1 MASGILALAGVSAKA
16 GGLARVSYSGMA
28 LEDYRKKRD
37 FSKTPEP
44 AGEERPAGGSSYCI
58 QKHAASR
65 LHYDFRL
72 ELDGVLLSWAVPKGP
87 SFDPRDKRLA
97 MHVEDHPVE
106 YGSFEGVI
114 PEGEYGAGAV
124 VLWDRGTWT
133 PIVDPGVALKKGEL
147 KFELQGEKLEGKWA
161 LVKIKGDDPKAWLLV
176 KDKDEH
182 AKSSAELDIVSAR
195 PESVLSGR
203 GLAEVAAE
211 RDRLWHSKS
220 VGPGGEVDPG
230 GPAAGEGGARLR
242 LADLGGARRGRLPRT
257 QPLALAMI
265 VEVPP
270 AGDDWL
276 HEIKHDGYRIVARI
290 DEGEVQLVSRNGK
303 DWTKEFPQ
311 VARAIGRLPA
321 GTALLDGEVAAVLAS
336 GATSFQALQRRSDAS
351 TPIVYFA
358 FDLLHLDGWDL
369 REVRLEERKHVL
381 RRLLESAPPALRF
394 SDHVRGQG
402 LEFFEQARQA
412 GLEGVVSKRA
422 DAPYR
427 EGRGGDWR
435 KAKCRLSQE
444 LVIGGFTLSS
454 DGGGTLG
461 ALLVGFH
468 DDGKLVYA
476 GKVGSGFS
484 ASFLGDLQ
492 QRLQARRRDS
502 SPFEGGPAEPSREVQ
517 WVEPDLVAQ
526 VEFTEWTDEGRM
538 RQPVF
543 LGLRDDREARHVVRE
558 RPGTVEGGG
567 VDTVAAGRPWE
578 ALRQHATRTRA
589 TSGDEV
595 VDLLGVRLTH
605 PDRVYFPDLGFTKL
619 DLALY
624 YVTIADAVL
633 PYLDGRPLTL
643 VRCPDGI
650 GGESFYQKHAGF
662 WTPPQIRRFP
672 SPGKSEEHLFV
683 DSVPG
688 LVALAQA
695 GILEVH
701 PWNSR
706 VSRLE
711 EPDQVIFDLDPD
723 EALPFSRVSA
733 AARRVRS
740 LLAER
745 GLESFVKTTGGKG
758 LHVCVPLEPRGW
770 EELEEFSRAV
780 ALRLARDEPSMFTAN
795 MAKAQRKGK
804 VFVDYL
810 RNVRGA
816 NAVGAFSTRA
826 RASAPVSVPV
836 DWDELDRLSGPAD
849 FTVAEVP
856 LRLLGFGPGRAV
868 DPWARYFELKQ
879 RVPESLT
886 RELLG

>member
-1 MASGILALAGVSAKA
+1 
-16 GGLARVSYSGMA
+16 MA
-28 LEDYRKKRD
+28 LEDYRRKRD
-37 FSKTPEP
+37 FSRTPEP
-44 AGEERPAGGSSYCI
+44 PGEEEPAGGYSYCI

-72 ELDGVLLSWAVPKGP
+72 ELAGVLLSWAVPKGP
-87 SFDPRDKRLA
+87 SFDPHERRLA
-97 MHVEDHPVE
+97 MRVEDHPVA

-133 PIVDPGVALKKGEL
+133 PLADPNLALKKGEL
-147 KFELQGEKLEGKWA
+147 KFHLHGEKLTGKWA

-176 KDKDEH
+176 KDRDEH
-182 AKSSAELDIVSAR
+182 ARAVAELDIVSAR
-195 PESVLSGR
+195 PESVVSGR

-211 RDRLWHSKS
+211 RDRLWHSKI
-220 VGPGGEVDPG
+220 VHPGGEVDPG
-230 GPAAGEGGARLR
+230 GPAPGDGGVRLR
-242 LADLGGARRGRLPRT
+242 LSDLDGAIRGALPRT
-257 QPLALAMI
+257 QPLALAMV
-265 VEVPP
+265 VEAPP
-270 AGDDWL
+270 EGDEWL

-311 VARAIGRLPA
+311 IARAVGRLPA
-321 GTALLDGEVAAVLAS
+321 GTALLDGEVAAVLPD
-336 GATSFQALQRRSDAS
+336 GHTSFQALQRRSDGG
-351 TPIVYFA
+351 TRLVYFV

-369 REVRLEERKHVL
+369 RPVMLERRKQVL
-381 RRLLESAPPALRF
+381 QRLLQAGPEALRF
-394 SDHVRGQG
+394 SDHVRGHG
-402 LEFFEQARQA
+402 PEFFAKAKEA
-412 GLEGVVSKRA
+412 GVEGVVSKHA

-427 EGRGGDWR
+427 EGRGGDWL

-444 LVIGGFTLSS
+444 MVIGGWTLPS
-454 DGGGTLG
+454 DGRPSIG
-461 ALLVGFH
+461 ALHVGFH
-468 DDGKLVYA
+468 EQGQLVYA

-484 ASFLGDLQ
+484 ERLLADLLH
-492 QRLQARRRDS
+492 RLEARRRETC
-502 SPFEGGPAEPSREVQ
+502 PFASVPPEMRRGAH
-517 WVEPDLVAQ
+517 WVEPELVAQ
-526 VEFTEWTDEGRM
+526 VEFTEWTDDGRM

-543 LGLRDDREARHVVRE
+543 LGIREDREARHVVRE

-578 ALRQHATRTRA
+578 AMRQHAPPRTRA
-589 TSGDEV
+589 ATGDEV

-605 PDRVYFPDLGFTKL
+605 PDRVYYPDLGFTKL

-624 YVTIADAVL
+624 YVTIADFAL
-633 PYLDGRPLTL
+633 PHLEGRPLTL

-650 GGESFYQKHAGF
+650 GGETFYQKKAGF
-662 WTPPQIRRFP
+662 WTPPQLRRFGVP
-672 SPGKSEEHLFV
+672 EKGEEHLFV

-706 VSRLE
+706 VARLE

-723 EALPFSRVSA
+723 EALPFSRVTA
-733 AARRVRS
+733 AARRVRA
-740 LLAER
+740 LLGEK

-758 LHVCVPLEPRGW
+758 LHVCLPLVPESGW
-770 EELEEFSRAV
+770 QELEEFTRAV
-780 ALRLARDEPSMFTAN
+780 ALRLARDEPGTFTAN

-804 VFVDYL
+804 IYVDYL

-816 NAVGAFSTRA
+816 NAVGPFSTRA
-826 RASAPVSVPV
+826 RAGAPVSVPV
-836 DWDELDRLSGPAD
+836 DWDELDRLSGPTD
-849 FTVAEVP
+849 FTVAEVL
-856 LRLLGFGPGRAV
+856 LRVIGFGSGQAV
-868 DPWARYFELKQ
+868 DPWAKYRELKQ
-879 RVPESLT
+879 RVPASLT
-886 RELLG
+886 RDLAG

>member
-1 MASGILALAGVSAKA
+1 
-16 GGLARVSYSGMA
+16 MA
-28 LEDYRKKRD
+28 LEDYKKKRD

-44 AGEERPAGGSSYCI
+44 PAEVRPTGGFSYCI

-114 PEGEYGAGAV
+114 PEGEYGAGTV
-124 VLWDRGTWT
+124 VLWDRGTWA
-133 PIVDPGVALKKGEL
+133 PGIDPHLGMKKGEL
-147 KFELQGEKLEGKWA
+147 KFELHGDKLLGKWA

-182 AKSSAELDIVSAR
+182 SRPGPELDIVSAR
-195 PESVLSGR
+195 PESVVSGR

-211 RDRLWHSKS
+211 RDRLWHSRV
-220 VGPGGEVDPG
+220 VGASGEVDPG
-230 GPAAGEGGARLR
+230 GPAEGDGGARLR
-242 LADLGGARRGRLPRT
+242 LADLEGAARGPLPRS

-265 VEVPP
+265 VEAPP
-270 AGDDWL
+270 EGDEWL

-290 DEGEVQLVSRNGK
+290 EEGEVRLVSRNGK

-311 VARAIGRLPA
+311 VARAVGRLPA
-321 GTALLDGEVAAVLAS
+321 GTALLDGEVAAVLPS
-336 GATSFQALQRRSDAS
+336 GATSFQALQRRADQA
-351 TPIVYFA
+351 TPLVYFV

-369 REVRLEERKHVL
+369 RAVSLEKRKEVL
-381 RRLLESAPPALRF
+381 RRLLESAPATLRF

-402 LEFFEQARQA
+402 PAFFQKAREA

-444 LVIGGFTLSS
+444 VVIGGWTLPSNGQPS
-454 DGGGTLG
+454 IG
-461 ALLVGFH
+461 ALHVGFYE
-468 DDGKLVYA
+468 DEQLVYA

-484 ASFLGDLQ
+484 ERLLADLLH
-492 QRLQARRRDS
+492 RLEARRRATC
-502 SPFEGGPAEPSREVQ
+502 PFASVPVEMKRGAH

-526 VEFTEWTDEGRM
+526 VEFTQWTDEGRM

-543 LGLRDDREARHVVRE
+543 LGLREDRDPRHVVRE

-589 TSGDEV
+589 ANGDEIV
-595 VDLLGVRLTH
+595 ELLGVRLTH
-605 PDRVYFPDLGFTKL
+605 PDRIYYPDLGFTKL

-624 YVTIADAVL
+624 YVSIADAVL
-633 PYLDGRPLTL
+633 PYLEGRPLTL
-643 VRCPDGI
+643 VRCPDGV
-650 GGESFYQKHAGF
+650 GGESFYQKKAGF

-672 SPGKSEEHLFV
+672 VPGKAEEHLFV

-695 GILEVH
+695 GILEIH

-706 VSRLE
+706 VAHLE
-711 EPDQVIFDLDPD
+711 QPDQVIFDLDPD
-723 EALPFSRVSA
+723 EALPFSRVTA
-733 AARRVRS
+733 AARRVRA

-758 LHVCVPLEPRGW
+758 LHVCVPLAPERGW
-770 EELEEFSRAV
+770 EELEEFTRA
-780 ALRLARDEPSMFTAN
+780 AAQRLARDEPQTFTAN
-795 MAKAQRKGK
+795 LAKAQRKGK
-804 VFVDYL
+804 VYVDYL

-816 NAVGAFSTRA
+816 NAVGVFSTRA
-826 RASAPVSVPV
+826 KEGAPVSVPV
-836 DWDELDRLSGPAD
+836 DWDELDRLSGPRD

-856 LRLLGFGPGRAV
+856 LRVLGQGSGQAS
-868 DPWARYFELKQ
+868 DPWARYRALRQ
-879 RVPESLT
+879 RVPGSLT
-886 RELLG
+886 RDLAG

>member
-1 MASGILALAGVSAKA
+1 
-16 GGLARVSYSGMA
+16 MA
-28 LEDYRKKRD
+28 LEDYKKKRD

-44 AGEERPAGGSSYCI
+44 PAEERPSGGNSYCI

-72 ELDGVLLSWAVPKGP
+72 EWGGVLLSWAVPKGP

-97 MHVEDHPVE
+97 MHVEDHPVD

-133 PIVDPGVALKKGEL
+133 PVLEPGLALKKGDL
-147 KFELQGEKLEGKWA
+147 KFELHGEKLTGKWV
-161 LVKIKGDDPKAWLLV
+161 LVRIKGDDPKAWLLI
-176 KDKDEH
+176 KEKDEH
-182 AKSSAELDIVSAR
+182 ARPAAELDIVSAR
-195 PESVLSGR
+195 PESVVTGR

-220 VGPGGEVDPG
+220 VGPGGTVEPG
-230 GPAAGEGGARLR
+230 GPAEGEGGAPLR
-242 LADLGGARRGRLPRT
+242 LASLAGAVRGSMPPT
-257 QPLALAMI
+257 QPLALAMV
-265 VEVPP
+265 VEAPP
-270 AGDDWL
+270 EGEDWL

-290 DEGEVQLVSRNGK
+290 EEGEVRLISRNGK

-311 VARAIGRLPA
+311 VARALGRLPA
-321 GTALLDGEVAAVLAS
+321 GTALMDGEVAAVLPN
-336 GATSFQALQRRSDAS
+336 GTTSFQALQRRAEGG

-369 REVRLEERKHVL
+369 RGVRLDERKEVL
-381 RRLLESAPPALRF
+381 RRFLESGPAALRF

-402 LEFFEQARQA
+402 PAFFENARKA

-422 DAPYR
+422 AAPYR

-444 LVIGGFTLSS
+444 VVIGGFTLSS
-454 DGGGTLG
+454 DGGGSIG
-461 ALLVGFH
+461 ALLVGVYE
-468 DDGKLVYA
+468 DGNLAYA
-476 GKVGSGFS
+476 GKVGSGFNE
-484 ASFLGDLQ
+484 
-492 QRLQARRRDS
+492 RLQADLQHRLEVRRRKT
-502 SPFEGGPAEPSREVQ
+502 PPLAGVPADLSRSAQ

-526 VEFTEWTDEGRM
+526 VEFAQWTDEGRM

-558 RPGTVEGGG
+558 QPGTVEGGG

-578 ALRQHATRTRA
+578 ALRSHATRTHA
-589 TSGDEV
+589 VSGEEV

-605 PDRVYFPDLGFTKL
+605 PDRVYFPGLGFTKL

-624 YVTIADAVL
+624 YVSIADAVL
-633 PYLDGRPLTL
+633 PLLEGRPLTL

-650 GGESFYQKHAGF
+650 GGETFYQKHAGF
-662 WTPPQIRRFP
+662 WTPPQVRRFAV
-672 SPGKSEEHLFV
+672 PGQAEEHLFI

-695 GILEVH
+695 GILEIH

-706 VSRLE
+706 VARLE
-711 EPDQVIFDLDPD
+711 QPDQVIFDLDPD
-723 EALPFSRVSA
+723 EALPFSRTAA
-733 AARRVRS
+733 AARRVRA
-740 LLAER
+740 LLTEL

-758 LHVCVPLEPRGW
+758 LHVCVPLQPEHGW
-770 EELEEFSRAV
+770 EELEAFTRAV
-780 ALRLARDEPSMFTAN
+780 ALRLAREEPQAFTAN

-804 VFVDYL
+804 VYVDYL

-816 NAVGAFSTRA
+816 NAVGAYSTRA
-826 RASAPVSVPV
+826 REGAPVSAPVE
-836 DWDELDRLSGPAD
+836 WNELDRLSGPAD
-849 FTVAEVP
+849 FTVAEAP
-856 LRLLGFGPGRAV
+856 LRVLGFASGAANPWGRYLEV
-868 DPWARYFELKQ
+868 KQ
-879 RVPESLT
+879 RAPLSLT
-886 RELLG
+886 RDLAG

>member
-1 MASGILALAGVSAKA
+1 MP
-16 GGLARVSYSGMA
+16 
-28 LEDYRKKRD
+28 LEDYKKKRD

-44 AGEERPAGGSSYCI
+44 PPEVRPAGGFSYCI

-114 PEGEYGAGAV
+114 PEGEYGGGTV

-133 PIVDPGVALKKGEL
+133 PVIDPRLGMKKGEL
-147 KFELQGEKLEGKWA
+147 KFELQGQKLTGKWA

-182 AKSSAELDIVSAR
+182 SRPADELDIVSAR
-195 PESVLSGR
+195 PESVISGR

-211 RDRLWHSKS
+211 RDRLWHSK
-220 VGPGGEVDPG
+220 VVRKGAEVHPG
-230 GPAAGEGGARLR
+230 GPAAGDGGARLR
-242 LADLGGARRGRLPRT
+242 LADLLGALRGSLPRT

-265 VEVPP
+265 VETPP
-270 AGDDWL
+270 EGDEWL

-290 DEGEVQLVSRNGK
+290 EEGEVRLVSRNGK

-311 VARAIGRLPA
+311 VARAVGRLPA
-321 GTALLDGEVAAVLAS
+321 GTALLDGEVAAVLPN
-336 GATSFQALQRRSDAS
+336 GATSFQALQRRADTSA
-351 TPIVYFA
+351 PLVYFA

-369 REVRLEERKHVL
+369 RAVKLEDRKQVL
-381 RRLLESAPPALRF
+381 RRLLESAPATIRF
-394 SDHVRGQG
+394 SDHVRGHG
-402 LEFFEQARQA
+402 PAFFEKAREA
-412 GLEGVVSKRA
+412 GLEGIVSKRA

-444 LVIGGFTLSS
+444 VVIGGWTLPSNGLPS
-454 DGGGTLG
+454 IG
-461 ALLVGFH
+461 ALHVGFYE
-468 DDGKLVYA
+468 DEQLVYA

-484 ASFLGDLQ
+484 ERLLDDLLR
-492 QRLQARRRDS
+492 RLEARKRAT
-502 SPFEGGPAEPSREVQ
+502 SPFASVPAEMKRGAH

-526 VEFTEWTDEGRM
+526 VEFTQWTDEGRM

-543 LGLRDDREARHVVRE
+543 LGLREDREARHVVRE
-558 RPGTVEGGG
+558 EPGTVEGGG

-578 ALRQHATRTRA
+578 ALRQHATRTRSA
-589 TSGDEV
+589 SGEEV
-595 VDLLGVRLTH
+595 VELLGVRLTH
-605 PDRVYFPDLGFTKL
+605 PDRIYYPSLGFTKV

-633 PYLDGRPLTL
+633 PHLEGRPLTL
-643 VRCPDGI
+643 VRCPDGV
-650 GGESFYQKHAGF
+650 GGESFYQKKAGF
-662 WTPPQIRRFP
+662 WTPPQIKRFP
-672 SPGKSEEHLFV
+672 VPGKSEEHLYV

-695 GILEVH
+695 GILEIH

-706 VSRLE
+706 VAHLE
-711 EPDQVIFDLDPD
+711 QPDQVIFDLDPD
-723 EALPFSRVSA
+723 EALPFSRVTA
-733 AARRVRS
+733 AARRVRA
-740 LLAER
+740 LLSDK

-758 LHVCVPLEPRGW
+758 LHVCVPLLPEGGW
-770 EELEEFSRAV
+770 EELEEFTRAV
-780 ALRLARDEPSMFTAN
+780 AQRLARDEPLTFTAN
-795 MAKAQRKGK
+795 LAKAQRKGK
-804 VFVDYL
+804 VYVDYL

-816 NAVGAFSTRA
+816 NAVGVFSTRA
-826 RASAPVSVPV
+826 KEGAPVSVPV
-836 DWDELDRLSGPAD
+836 DWDELDRLSGPKD

-856 LRLLGFGPGRAV
+856 LRVLGQGSGGAV
-868 DPWARYFELKQ
+868 NPWATYPTLKQ
-879 RVPESLT
+879 RVPASLT
-886 RELLG
+886 RDLAE

>member
-1 MASGILALAGVSAKA
+1 
-16 GGLARVSYSGMA
+16 MA
-28 LEDYRKKRD
+28 LEDYKKKRD
-37 FSKTPEP
+37 FSRTPEP
-44 AGEERPAGGSSYCI
+44 AGETRPSGGSSYCI
-58 QKHAASR
+58 QKHAATR

-97 MHVEDHPVE
+97 MRVEDHPVE

-133 PIVDPGVALKKGEL
+133 PMIDPALALKKGKL
-147 KFELQGEKLEGKWA
+147 KFQLHGEKLAGRWV
-161 LVKIKGDDPKAWLLV
+161 LVKIKGDDPKAWLLI

-182 AKSSAELDIVSAR
+182 ARSAAELDIVSAR
-195 PESVLSGR
+195 PESVMSGR

-220 VGPGGEVDPG
+220 VGPGGKVDPG
-230 GPAAGEGGARLR
+230 GPAEGDGGARLR
-242 LADLGGARRGRLPRT
+242 LADLAGAVRGPLSRT
-257 QPLALAMI
+257 QPLALAMV
-265 VEVPP
+265 VEAPP
-270 AGDDWL
+270 DGDEWL

-290 DEGEVQLVSRNGK
+290 EEGEVRLVSRNGK

-311 VARAIGRLPA
+311 IARAVGRLPA
-321 GTALLDGEVAAVLAS
+321 GTALLDGEVAAVLPN
-336 GATSFQALQRRSDAS
+336 GATSFQALQRRGSAGAA
-351 TPIVYFA
+351 PLVYFA

-369 REVRLEERKHVL
+369 REVRLEERKEVL
-381 RRLLESAPPALRF
+381 RRLLETAPAALRF

-402 LEFFEQARQA
+402 PQFFQKAREA

-422 DAPYR
+422 GAPYR
-427 EGRGGDWR
+427 AGRGGDWR

-444 LVIGGFTLSS
+444 VVIGGFTLSS
-454 DGGGTLG
+454 DGGGSIG
-461 ALLVGFH
+461 ALLVGFFE
-468 DDGKLVYA
+468 DGQLVYA
-476 GKVGSGFS
+476 GKVGSGFDDRL
-484 ASFLGDLQ
+484 LGDLKH
-492 QRLQARRRDS
+492 RLEARRRKTS
-502 SPFEGGPAEPSREVQ
+502 SFADVPAELQRGVQ

-526 VEFTEWTDEGRM
+526 VEYSEWTDEGRM

-543 LGLRDDREARHVVRE
+543 LGLRDDREAPHVVRE

-578 ALRQHATRTRA
+578 ALRAHATRTHA
-589 TSGDEV
+589 ASGEEV

-605 PDRVYFPDLGFTKL
+605 PDRVYYPDLGFTKL

-624 YVTIADAVL
+624 YVSIGDAVL
-633 PYLDGRPLTL
+633 PHLDGRPLTL

-650 GGESFYQKHAGF
+650 GGETFYQKHPGF
-662 WTPPQIRRFP
+662 WTPPQVRRFAVA
-672 SPGKSEEHLFV
+672 GEKEEYLFV

-695 GILEVH
+695 GILEIH

-706 VSRLE
+706 VARLE
-711 EPDQVIFDLDPD
+711 QPDQVIFDLDPD
-723 EALPFSRVSA
+723 EALPFSRVAA
-733 AARRVRS
+733 AARRVRAFLS
-740 LLAER
+740 ER
-745 GLESFVKTTGGKG
+745 ALESFVKTTGGKG
-758 LHVCVPLEPRGW
+758 LHVCVPLRPERGW
-770 EELEEFSRAV
+770 EELEEFTRAV
-780 ALRLARDEPSMFTAN
+780 ALRLARDEPGTFTAN

-804 VFVDYL
+804 VYVDYL

-816 NAVGAFSTRA
+816 NAVGAYSTRA
-826 RASAPVSVPV
+826 REGAPVSVPV
-836 DWDELDRLSGPAD
+836 DWDELDRLSGPTD

-856 LRLLGFGPGRAV
+856 LRVLGFGSGRAV
-868 DPWARYFELKQ
+868 DPWARYRTLEQ
-879 RVPESLT
+879 RVPASLT
-886 RELLG
+886 RDLAG

>member
-1 MASGILALAGVSAKA
+1 
-16 GGLARVSYSGMA
+16 MA
-28 LEDYRKKRD
+28 LEEYKKKRD
-37 FSKTPEP
+37 FSRTPEP
-44 AGEERPAGGSSYCI
+44 AGEERPPGGNAYCI
-58 QKHAASR
+58 QKHAATR

-72 ELDGVLLSWAVPKGP
+72 EWEGVLLSWAIPKGP

-97 MHVEDHPVE
+97 ARTEDHPVE

-114 PEGEYGAGAV
+114 PAGEYGAGAV
-124 VLWDRGTWT
+124 VLWDRGTWA
-133 PIVDPGVALKKGEL
+133 PVIDPALSLKKGEL
-147 KFELQGEKLEGKWA
+147 KFELFGEKLRGRWA

-182 AKSSAELDIVSAR
+182 AKSAAELDIVAAR
-195 PESVLSGR
+195 PESVASGR

-220 VGPGGEVDPG
+220 VRPDGQVDPG
-230 GPAAGEGGARLR
+230 GPAEGEHNAPLR
-242 LADLGGARRGRLPRT
+242 LAALPGAARGTLPRT
-257 QPLALAMI
+257 QPLALAMV
-265 VEVPP
+265 VEAPP
-270 AGDDWL
+270 AGDEWL
-276 HEIKHDGYRIVARI
+276 HEIKHDGYRIVARV

-311 VARAIGRLPA
+311 VARAVSRLPV
-321 GTALLDGEVAAVLAS
+321 GTALLDGEVAAVLPD
-336 GATSFQALQRRSDAS
+336 GRTSFQALQRRSEKS
-351 TPIVYFA
+351 TPLVYYA

-369 REVRLEERKHVL
+369 RAVKLVERKEVL
-381 RRLLESAPPALRF
+381 RRLLEAGPDVLRF

-402 LEFFEQARQA
+402 PAFFEQARAA
-412 GLEGVVSKRA
+412 GLEGVISKRA

-427 EGRGGDWR
+427 EGRGFDWL

-444 LVIGGFTLSS
+444 VVIGGFTPPS
-454 DGGGTLG
+454 DGRPSIG
-461 ALLVGFH
+461 ALHVGFH
-468 DDGKLVYA
+468 DDGQLVYA

-484 ASFLGDLQ
+484 ERLLADLLR
-492 QRLQARRRDS
+492 RLEARRRET
-502 SPFEGGPAEPSREVQ
+502 SPFASVPPDMQRGAR

-578 ALRQHATRTRA
+578 ALRQHATRKVA
-589 TSGDEV
+589 ASGEEIV
-595 VDLLGVRLTH
+595 ELLGVRLTH
-605 PDRVYFPDLGFTKL
+605 PDRVYYPDLGFTKL

-624 YVTIADAVL
+624 YVTIADHVL
-633 PYLDGRPLTL
+633 PLIEGRPLTL
-643 VRCPDGI
+643 VRCPDGV
-650 GGESFYQKHAGF
+650 GGEAFYQKKSGS
-662 WTPPQIRRFP
+662 WTPPQIRRFAVP
-672 SPGKSEEHLFV
+672 ERGDEHLFV

-706 VSRLE
+706 VSSIE
-711 EPDQVIFDLDPD
+711 QPDQVIFDLDPD
-723 EALPFSRVSA
+723 EALPFSRVAA
-733 AARRVRS
+733 AARRVRA
-740 LLAER
+740 LLLDL

-758 LHVCVPLEPRGW
+758 LHVCVPLLPERGW
-770 EELEEFSRAV
+770 EELEELTRAA
-780 ALRLARDEPSMFTAN
+780 ALRLARDEPSVFTAN
-795 MAKAQRKGK
+795 MAKAQRKGRIY
-804 VFVDYL
+804 VDYL

-826 RASAPVSVPV
+826 RPGAPVSVPV
-836 DWDELDRLSGPAD
+836 DWDELDRLSGPTD
-849 FTVAEVP
+849 FSVAEVP
-856 LRLLGFGPGRAV
+856 LRLLRFGSDGAK
-868 DPWARYFELKQ
+868 DPWARYRELKQ
-879 RVPESLT
+879 RVPDSLA
-886 RELLG
+886 RELTG

>member
-1 MASGILALAGVSAKA
+1 
-16 GGLARVSYSGMA
+16 MA
-28 LEDYRKKRD
+28 LEDYKKKRD

-44 AGEERPAGGSSYCI
+44 PGEARPAGGSSYCI

-72 ELDGVLLSWAVPKGP
+72 EFDGVLLSWAVPKGP

-97 MHVEDHPVE
+97 MRVEDHPVE

-114 PEGEYGAGAV
+114 PQGEYGAGAV

-133 PIVDPGVALKKGEL
+133 PIVEPGLALKKGEL
-147 KFELQGEKLEGKWA
+147 KFHLQGEKLAGKWA

-182 AKSSAELDIVSAR
+182 ARTAAELDIVSAR
-195 PESVLSGR
+195 PESVVSGR

-211 RDRLWHSKS
+211 RDRLWHSK
-220 VGPGGEVDPG
+220 VVRPGGEVDPG
-230 GPAAGEGGARLR
+230 GPAEGDGGARLR
-242 LADLGGARRGRLPRT
+242 LADLDGAVRGRLPLA
-257 QPLALAMI
+257 QPLALAMV

-270 AGDDWL
+270 DGDDWL

-290 DEGEVQLVSRNGK
+290 EEGEARLVSRNGK

-311 VARAIGRLPA
+311 VARAVGRLPA
-321 GTALLDGEVAAVLAS
+321 GTALLDGEVAAVLPN
-336 GATSFQALQRRSDAS
+336 GATSFQALQRRAEGAV
-351 TPIVYFA
+351 PLVYFA

-369 REVRLEERKHVL
+369 RGVRLEERKEVL
-381 RRLLESAPPALRF
+381 RRLLGSAPAALRF
-394 SDHVRGQG
+394 SDHVCGQG
-402 LEFFEQARQA
+402 PLFFEKAREA

-435 KAKCRLSQE
+435 KAKCRLTQE
-444 LVIGGFTLSS
+444 VVIGGWTLQS
-454 DGGGTLG
+454 DGQASIG

-468 DDGKLVYA
+468 EDGQLVYA
-476 GKVGSGFS
+476 GKVGSGFDER
-484 ASFLGDLQ
+484 LLRDLQ
-492 QRLQARRRDS
+492 HRLEARRRKT
-502 SPFEGGPAEPSREVQ
+502 SPFADVPAELRRGVR

-526 VEFTEWTDEGRM
+526 VELTQWTNEGRM

-543 LGLRDDREARHVVRE
+543 LGLRDDRDPRHVVRE

-578 ALRQHATRTRA
+578 ALGGHATRTRA
-589 TSGDEV
+589 ASGEEIGE
-595 VDLLGVRLTH
+595 LIGVRLTH
-605 PDRVYFPDLGFTKL
+605 PDRVYYPALGFTKL

-624 YVTIADAVL
+624 YVTIGDAVL

-643 VRCPDGI
+643 VRCPDGV
-650 GGESFYQKHAGF
+650 GGETFYQKHPGF
-662 WTPPQIRRFP
+662 WTPPQVRRLVV
-672 SPGKSEEHLFV
+672 PGEAEEYLFV

-688 LVALAQA
+688 LIALAQA
-695 GILEVH
+695 GILEIH

-706 VSRLE
+706 AGHVE
-711 EPDQVIFDLDPD
+711 QPDQVIFDLDPD
-723 EALPFSRVSA
+723 ESLPFSRVAA
-733 AARRVRS
+733 AARRVRA
-740 LLAER
+740 LLTER

-758 LHVCVPLEPRGW
+758 LHVCVPLLPEHGW
-770 EELEEFSRAV
+770 EELTEFTRAV
-780 ALRLARDEPSMFTAN
+780 AQRLARDEPGTFTAN
-795 MAKAQRKGK
+795 LLKSHRKGK
-804 VFVDYL
+804 VYVDYL

-826 RASAPVSVPV
+826 REGAPVSVPV

-856 LRLLGFGPGRAV
+856 LRVVGWASGGTA
-868 DPWARYFELKQ
+868 DPWARYREVKQ
-879 RVPESLT
+879 RVPASLT
-886 RELLG
+886 RELAG